1 MQNGQ
6 FPPSRKQ
13 SGAREA
19 GSARR
24 REARGAGGGKARA
37 GAHEMS
43 VEISITGEPDEHR
56 APRPPSRTATGG
68 ATTPTG
74 RAEFKSA
81 TTNCRAHYDDEA
93 PTDHAKT
100 RRRARSPQTPRR
112 TCTARTRSL
121 RELEALAARAAF
133 ATLMALA
140 ALAAFATLMRTRRRT
155 ANPQTQRREASA
167 AATTRSSQDAPISP
181 HPSPPT
187 CLLQPA
193 ATLG

>member
-24 REARGAGGGKARA
+24 REARGAGCGKARA

-43 VEISITGEPDEHR
+43 VEISIAGEPDEHR

-112 TCTARTRSL
+112 TCTARTRLL

-133 ATLMALA
+133 ATLM
-140 ALAAFATLMRTRRRT
+140 RTRRRT
-155 ANPQTQRREASA
+155 TNPQTQRREASA

-181 HPSPPT
+181 HPSPAT